1 MKVSYLWPQHGCS
14 VFLSIFSWGVSSL
27 LIVELHSFVC
37 HLLGKWSW
45 QGSAYFSLSEASALF
60 RLLRF
65 DHVISSSHSSIEYFS
80 VFILHGI
87 PISRTLSEG
96 LVMV

>member
-1 MKVSYLWPQHGCS
+1 MKVRYLWPQHGCS

-45 QGSAYFSLSEASALF
+45 QGPAYFSLSEASALF
-60 RLLRF
+60 GLLRF

-87 PISRTLSEG
+87 PIRIILSEG

>member
-27 LIVELHSFVC
+27 FVELHSFVC

-45 QGSAYFSLSEASALF
+45 QGPAYFSLSEASALF
-60 RLLRF
+60 RLLRS
-65 DHVISSSHSSIEYFS
+65 DHVISSSHSSIESFS

-87 PISRTLSEG
+87 PISRILSEG

>member
-1 MKVSYLWPQHGCS
+1 MKVRYLWPQHGCS

-45 QGSAYFSLSEASALF
+45 QGPAYFSLSEASALF
-60 RLLRF
+60 GLLRF

-87 PISRTLSEG
+87 PIRSILSEG